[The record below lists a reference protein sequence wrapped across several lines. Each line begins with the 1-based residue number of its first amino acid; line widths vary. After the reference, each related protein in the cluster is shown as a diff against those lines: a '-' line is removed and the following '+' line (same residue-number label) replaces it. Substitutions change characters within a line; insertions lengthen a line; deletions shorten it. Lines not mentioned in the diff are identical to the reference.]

1 MLPAGPDSFRCREN
15 GMVVLGETFRAAQGK
30 LGTEGFREQVRL
42 VRGHERNWVL
52 RKNRGPQQL
61 VGVNVRARA
70 LQR

>member
-1 MLPAGPDSFRCREN
+1 
-15 GMVVLGETFRAAQGK
+15 MVVLGETFRAAQGK